1 MLQMWAGRRQCRSGG
16 MRRGERLTELRRRG
30 CDAAAAAAGD
40 GAGDDDGQ
48 LATER
53 RRSLSPAAATRTD
66 DGTHEDAGKV
76 RNWTIAGPSWRT
88 NADVPAPPDV
98 ARPRTN
104 VRRAS

>member
-1 MLQMWAGRRQCRSGG
+1 MLQMWAGRRQCRSDG

-30 CDAAAAAAGD
+30 CDAAAAG

-66 DGTHEDAGKV
+66 DSTDEDAGKE

>member
-30 CDAAAAAAGD
+30 CDAAAAAGD
-40 GAGDDDGQ
+40 DDDGQ

-66 DGTHEDAGKV
+66 DGTDEDAGKA
-76 RNWTIAGPSWRT
+76 RNWTIAGPSLRT

>member
-1 MLQMWAGRRQCRSGG
+1 

-30 CDAAAAAAGD
+30 CDAGAA
-40 GAGDDDGQ
+40 AGDDDGQ

-66 DGTHEDAGKV
+66 DSTDEDAGKE

>member
-1 MLQMWAGRRQCRSGG
+1 MLQMWAGRRQCRSGD
-16 MRRGERLTELRRRG
+16 MRRGERLTESRRRG
-30 CDAAAAAAGD
+30 CDAAAAA

-66 DGTHEDAGKV
+66 DSTDEDAGKE

-104 VRRAS
+104 DRRAS